1 MTKEL
6 TLFDK
11 VFNIFFVAYVVCV
24 FCFNDNSNALVFI
37 YLTMIASCGMA
48 LVSLLNRGGGLKMK
62 PELFML
68 VLYLAYG
75 YIVSMKAVYS
85 VNVALTKT
93 KTVALC
99 IIPTLI
105 MCHYFIERKNID
117 VFPSALVIAGT
128 VMSIYVVAKYGGFGE
143 FYRQATKE
151 GARLGGEIAN
161 ENSIGMQAAY
171 AVVICLWYMLQKR
184 RYYMGI
190 FAVLPFVIA
199 MSSGSRKALL
209 VIVVGAVLL
218 LFLGREKKSAA
229 TTKIAK
235 ITLGLFVLLIAAYF
249 LTKLPIM
256 NSVLERMRNL
266 FNMFKGGSGGRS
278 ADLRSR
284 MIKAGVRAFPEHPWF
299 GVGFANAS
307 FINYRYTGY
316 FVYLHND
323 FIEQLVNLGIFG
335 FILYYGNILNIF
347 RKQFVMLKKGNTE
360 VLLPLVFVCIV
371 MFNCI
376 GYVAYTS
383 KLTYVFFV
391 YWISSIYIHREDNG
405 ND

>member
-1 MTKEL
+1 MTKKL

-11 VFNIFFVAYVVCV
+11 IFNIFFIAYVVCV
-24 FCFNDNSNALVFI
+24 FCFNDNANALIFI

-48 LVSLLNRGGGLKMK
+48 FVSLLNKGTRLKLK
-62 PELFML
+62 TELVML

-85 VNVALTKT
+85 VDIALAKT
-93 KTVALC
+93 KTIAFCV
-99 IIPTLI
+99 ISTLI

-117 VFPSALVIAGT
+117 VLPLALVIAGT
-128 VMSIYVVAKYGGFGE
+128 VLSVYVVAKYGGFGE
-143 FYRQATKE
+143 FYRQSTKE

-171 AVVICLWYMLQKR
+171 AVVVCLWYMLQKR
-184 RYYMGI
+184 RYYMGA
-190 FAVLPFVIA
+190 FAVLPFIVA

-209 VIVVGAVLL
+209 IIILGVVLL
-218 LFLGREKKSAA
+218 VIFGSNKKSMA

-235 ITLGLFVLLIAAYF
+235 IAFGLVVFLIAAYF

-256 NSVLERMRNL
+256 SSVLERMKNL
-266 FNMFKGGSGGRS
+266 FNLFKGESGGRS

-284 MIKAGVRAFPEHPWF
+284 MIKAGFRAFPEHPWF
-299 GVGFANAS
+299 GVGFNNAS

-323 FIEQLVNLGIFG
+323 FIEQLVNLGVFG

-347 RKQFVMLKKGNTE
+347 RKQFVTLKKGNRE
-360 VLLPLVFVCIV
+360 VLLPFIFLCII

-383 KLTYVFFV
+383 KLTYIFFI
-391 YWISSIYIHREDNG
+391 YWISSIYITREDNG